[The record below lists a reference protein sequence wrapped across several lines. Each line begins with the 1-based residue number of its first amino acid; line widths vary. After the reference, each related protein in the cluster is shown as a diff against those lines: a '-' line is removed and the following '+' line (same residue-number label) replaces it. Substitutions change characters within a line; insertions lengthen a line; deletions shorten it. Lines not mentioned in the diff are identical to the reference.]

1 MNEQPARVALEW
13 QRDAL
18 DSNVERIRSGRR
30 SDENEALRSFSPGGL
45 LCVND
50 QATEQIL
57 RAKALSARGHG
68 CLWRPVNANRSYI
81 DMSYIFPT
89 LNGSGTTGRIVL
101 AQQYFLGETCCT
113 TTRTSHSPSQKE
125 NEHETDFYS
134 RHRGLGGTC
143 GANDDT
149 CCPDPDRRT
158 FAYAGNRQ

>member
-68 CLWRPVNANRSYI
+68 SLWRSMTANRSYI

-89 LNGSGTTGRIVL
+89 LNGSGNAGRIAF
-101 AQQYFLGETCCT
+101 AQQYFLGDNCCKT
-113 TTRTSHSPSQKE
+113 TTDSHSTSQTE
-125 NEHETDFYS
+125 S
-134 RHRGLGGTC
+134 
-143 GANDDT
+143 
-149 CCPDPDRRT
+149 
-158 FAYAGNRQ
+158 